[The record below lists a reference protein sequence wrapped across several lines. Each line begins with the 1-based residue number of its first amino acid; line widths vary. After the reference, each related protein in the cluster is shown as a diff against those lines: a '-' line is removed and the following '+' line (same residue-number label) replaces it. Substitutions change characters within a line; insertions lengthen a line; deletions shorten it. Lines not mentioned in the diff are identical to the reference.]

1 MGHGKKGS
9 VDIMK
14 VFISQP
20 MRGKTTEKIKEE
32 REQIVKD
39 LENQGYEVINSI
51 LDISEGKSPVYY
63 LAKSLEL
70 LDEADCVVFM
80 KGWQEARG
88 CRIEHMTA
96 VEYGKFIKEL
106 R

>member
-1 MGHGKKGS
+1 
-9 VDIMK
+9 MK